1 MSTGDEAVLRY
12 ITRDGRPGMTWACR
26 VVADGP
32 DLVALYLPRETP
44 HKRWKTGPS
53 GRELTDSDWWANTLR
68 LMFPGQAHSVWLTW
82 QPDGAFVGY
91 YVNLEEP
98 FRRTA
103 IGFDTNDHTLDI
115 VVTPDL
121 RWSWK
126 DQQLLEEQARRG
138 DYSAELIEE
147 IRKEA
152 ASVIGTIESKGA
164 PFGDGWE
171 KWKPDPEW
179 PTPRL
184 APNWNS
190 QPPVLWER
198 RLWAYPNAAEPN
210 RSESG

>member
-1 MSTGDEAVLRY
+1 
-12 ITRDGRPGMTWACR
+12 
-26 VVADGP
+26 
-32 DLVALYLPRETP
+32 
-44 HKRWKTGPS
+44 
-53 GRELTDSDWWANTLR
+53 
-68 LMFPGQAHSVWLTW
+68 MFPGQAHSVWLTW

-138 DYSAELIEE
+138 DYSAELIDE
-147 IRKEA
+147 IREEA
-152 ASVIGTIESKGA
+152 AAVIGTIEAKGA
-164 PFGDGWE
+164 PFSDGWE
-171 KWKPDPEW
+171 KWKPDPGW
-179 PTPRL
+179 PTPHL
-184 APNWNS
+184 APNWNR

-198 RLWAYPNAAEPN
+198 RRWAYPNATDPS